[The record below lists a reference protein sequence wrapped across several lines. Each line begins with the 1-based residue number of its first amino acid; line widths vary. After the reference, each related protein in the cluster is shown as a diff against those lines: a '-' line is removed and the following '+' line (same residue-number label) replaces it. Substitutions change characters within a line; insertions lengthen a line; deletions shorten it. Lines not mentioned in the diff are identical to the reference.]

1 MSLKRSAERLA
12 TYPVLIMTGFT
23 GLLFVILAA
32 RVYLADRDLA
42 MDRVREQQSLLAA
55 ESGVN
60 FALSRMRY
68 ALAQP
73 DPAIHA
79 ENAVPQAFEAAIQT
93 GRWRRIGGQT
103 EAWFRVTEI
112 RRILIPDRK
121 ETPLLDES
129 AQFRIISEGRCGRHL
144 ARSTGIIL
152 LTDLVRRF
160 GVVNSLNMYYYG
172 TPLQPWIQHAGG
184 LDACM
189 AANVDLFRSD
199 AVSPRGL
206 IFDAHLLS
214 RVYQTAEA
222 DSFALPTG
230 TAAVGGSY
238 GRFYF
243 RDGESPCLGPL
254 YCQTP
259 VVVDSH
265 RFFGPVQTAG
275 WFFRRGSAK
284 PVIDDGQM
292 VVALT
297 SSRRIQLATDNLEGE
312 MPAGAC
318 IDQDSQ
324 PNSSY
329 VAPWRPDFAALRA
342 ASRRMGIYI
351 DADGKGYYRGEAMDV
366 DYHPGV
372 HHVFSETYI
381 DATSVKPEQDED
393 DEGFIVLSTAMRY
406 GERNNLDA
414 AALRGARLV
423 FSERSVFLRGE
434 IGDDIMIVT
443 PRNIYLT
450 GSTNDEGPYNLF
462 LVAGRGIGLSL
473 ADLESYV
480 AEKQPSQSFVSAALK
495 WRIRAIMYKPGAG
508 WYGSWSRKPASG
520 NDVRPAGVLGIRS
533 ISLNIEGACIEGNLK
548 RWIDHSVPQGGVKV
562 RWNPKLAERLPMQ
575 PLTANLLKMRTI
587 HLN

>member
-42 MDRVREQQSLLAA
+42 LDRVREQQSLLAA

-60 FALSRMRY
+60 FALSRMRH
-68 ALAQP
+68 ALVQP
-73 DPAIHA
+73 DPPIHA
-79 ENAVPQAFEAAIQT
+79 DRAVPQAFEAAIQP

-112 RRILIPDRK
+112 RRIQFPDRK
-121 ETPLLDES
+121 ETPLLDEG
-129 AQFRIISEGRCGRHL
+129 AQFRITSEGRCGRHL
-144 ARSTGIIL
+144 ARSTGVIL

-172 TPLQPWIQHAGG
+172 TPLQPWIRNAGS
-184 LDACM
+184 LDAVM
-189 AANVDLFRSD
+189 AANADLFRGD
-199 AVSPRGL
+199 LVSPRGL
-206 IFDAHLLS
+206 IFDAKLIS
-214 RVYQTAEA
+214 RVFQPAEA
-222 DSFALPTG
+222 DSFDLPTG

-312 MPAGAC
+312 MPAGTC
-318 IDQDSQ
+318 VDQDSQ
-324 PNSSY
+324 PNSSFI
-329 VAPWRPDFAALRA
+329 APWRPDFAALRA
-342 ASRRMGIYI
+342 AAKRMGIYI
-351 DADGKGYYRGEAMDV
+351 DADGNGFNRGEATDV
-366 DYHPGV
+366 DYHPGQ
-372 HHVFSETYI
+372 HHVYSETYI
-381 DATSVKPEQDED
+381 DATSVGLEQDEA
-393 DEGFIVLSTAMRY
+393 DEGYVVLSTAMRY

-414 AALRGARLV
+414 ASLHGARLV

-434 IGDDIMIVT
+434 IGDDVVIVT
-443 PRNIYLT
+443 PKNIYLT
-450 GSTNDEGPYNLF
+450 GSTNDEGNYNLF

-480 AEKQPSQSFVSAALK
+480 AEKQPSQGFVSAALK

-508 WYGSWSRKPASG
+508 WYGSWSAKPAEG
-520 NDVRPAGVLGIRS
+520 RDVRPTGILGIRS
-533 ISLNIEGACIEGNLK
+533 MSIDIEGACVEGNLK
-548 RWIDHSVPQGGVKV
+548 RWIDHAVPQGVKV
-562 RWNPKLAERLPMQ
+562 HWKPGLADRLPMQ
-575 PLTANLLKMRTI
+575 PMTANLLKLRTI

>member
-23 GLLFVILAA
+23 GLLFIVLAA

-42 MDRVREQQSLLAA
+42 MDRVKEHQAVLAA

-60 FALSRMRY
+60 FALSRMRH

-73 DPAIHA
+73 EPAILS
-79 ENAVPQAFEAAIQT
+79 EIAVPQAFEAAIQP

-112 RRILIPDRK
+112 RRIMVPDRK
-121 ETPLLDES
+121 NTPLIDEG
-129 AQFRIISEGRCGRHL
+129 AQFGIVAEGRCGRHL
-144 ARSTGIIL
+144 AKTTGIVL
-152 LTDLVRRF
+152 LMDLVRRF

-172 TPLQPWIQHAGG
+172 TPLQPWIGNAGS
-184 LDACM
+184 LDAFT
-189 AANVDLFRSD
+189 AVNGDIFRSD

-206 IFDAHLLS
+206 IFDARMLA
-214 RVYQTAEA
+214 RVYQPDEK
-222 DSFALPTG
+222 DSFALPSG
-230 TAAVGGSY
+230 TAAIGGSY
-238 GRFYF
+238 GRFYS
-243 RDGESPCLGPL
+243 RDGESPCRGPL

-259 VVVDSH
+259 VIVDTH

-312 MPAGAC
+312 MPTGVC
-318 IDQDSQ
+318 VDQDSQ
-324 PNSSY
+324 PNSSFI
-329 VAPWRPDFAALRA
+329 APWRPDFAALRA
-342 ASRRMGIYI
+342 AAKHTGIYI
-351 DADGKGYYRGEAMDV
+351 DADGKGYYRGESIDV
-366 DYHPGV
+366 DYHPGN
-372 HHVFSETYI
+372 HHAFSETYA
-381 DATSVKPEQDED
+381 DATSVRLEQDEV
-393 DEGFIVLSTAMRY
+393 DEGYVVLATAIRY

-423 FSERSVFLRGE
+423 FSERSIFMRGE
-434 IGDDIMIVT
+434 IGDDVMIVT
-443 PRNIYLT
+443 PRHIYLT
-450 GSTNDEGPYNLF
+450 GSTNDEGRYNLF
-462 LVAGRGIGLSL
+462 LVAGQGIALSL
-473 ADLESYV
+473 SDLESII
-480 AEKQPSQSFVSAALK
+480 AEKQPSPSFISAAQK

-508 WYGSWSRKPASG
+508 WYGSWSNVASG
-520 NDVRPAGVLGIRS
+520 GKSVRPAGIIGFRS
-533 ISLNIEGACIEGNLK
+533 ISLDIEGACLEGNLK
-548 RWIDHSVPQGGVKV
+548 RWIDHAVPNGVRVK
-562 RWNPKLAERLPMQ
+562 WNPELADRLPMQ
-575 PLTANLLKMRTI
+575 PITANLLKMRTI